1 MENLGESGRELG
13 PLDLM
18 RHRVSGAS
26 EEPFTLAA
34 GGRNR
39 CESNAYDARRMA
51 ALDQLGAADVRQV
64 VIRFRDALRI
74 HQEALNRLNVYP
86 VPDGDTGTNMTLTLE
101 SVVQELSSAEGMP
114 EVCEAMAHG
123 SLMGARGNSGVILSQ
138 ILRGLAEIFRREATV
153 DAAAVATGLRT
164 AADAAYQAVMR
175 PVEGTILTVV
185 RWAAEAAEGARDEG
199 ARTLVDLLDEAAAAA
214 RQAVAQ
220 TPEMLPV
227 LRDAGVV
234 DAGGQ
239 GFTLLLDAFLEVV
252 DGRRDPRAR
261 PTAPAPA
268 IVEAHA
274 AHGDVSELRY
284 EVMYLLDAPDGT
296 IPAFKSTWAGLGDS
310 IVVVGGDGLWN
321 CHVHTDDIGGAIEA
335 GIEAGTPHTI
345 RVTDLLEQVEEERW
359 VEEAAAPAPIVH
371 APEDL
376 VATAVVAVA
385 VGDGV
390 RRLLASLGV
399 QEIVAGGQSMNPST
413 AQILEAV
420 ERCPS
425 DSVIVLPN
433 NKNIVAVA
441 RQVDDLTEKSVAVV
455 PTHSVVE
462 ALGALVGYDP
472 DADLGTNVTAL
483 AEAVGHVSSGEV
495 TQSVR
500 DTVAECG
507 PIRKGDWIAIGRE
520 GICVATDSPADAA
533 FALIDDLVEDDSEIV
548 TVLVG
553 SDARGADTPARPRAP
568 RVPPSGDGDRG
579 ARGWAAALPLP
590 DRGGV
595 ATAAGTPRTLRALAT
610 TPLAEI
616 PGIPARTLD
625 KLAAMSPAIDV
636 GARPARALPAALPRP
651 DPQVR
656 DRRARGRRG
665 GDDRR
670 RGPADLEPHDAA
682 TARRWSRPS
691 STTAAGCS
699 TWCSSIS
706 PGGRS
711 SSRRAPRSRCTGSS
725 TSTGASASSR
735 IPSSTCSV
743 GPATR
748 RPGSSSRST
757 RSPARPISRRG
768 RSSRRSP
775 WRWTGRAP
783 SPRRCPRRSWPS

>member
-1 MENLGESGRELG
+1 
-13 PLDLM
+13 
-18 RHRVSGAS
+18 
-26 EEPFTLAA
+26 
-34 GGRNR
+34 
-39 CESNAYDARRMA
+39 MA

-64 VIRFRDALRI
+64 VTRFRDALRI

-101 SVVQELSSAEGMP
+101 SVVQELGSAEAMP
-114 EVCEAMAHG
+114 EVCAAIAHG

-138 ILRGLAEIFRREATV
+138 ILRGLAETFRREATV

-185 RWAAEAAEGARDEG
+185 RWAAEAAEGAYAEG

-252 DGRRDPRAR
+252 DGRAIPEPTERA
-261 PTAPAPA
+261 APA

-284 EVMYLLDAPDGT
+284 EVMYLLDAPDTT
-296 IPAFKSTWAGLGDS
+296 IAAFKSTWAGLGDS

-335 GIEAGTPHTI
+335 GIEAGTPHAI

-359 VEEAAAPAPIVH
+359 VEEAVAPAPVVH

-376 VATAVVAVA
+376 VATAIVAVA

-441 RQVDDLTEKSVAVV
+441 RQVDDLTDKSVAVV
-455 PTHSVVE
+455 PTHSIVE

-472 DADLGTNVTAL
+472 DADLATNVTAL
-483 AEAVGHVSSGEV
+483 AEAVGRVSSGEV

-507 PIRKGDWIAIGRE
+507 PIRKGDWIAIGRD

-533 FALIDDLVEDDSEIV
+533 FALIDDLVEEDSEIV

-553 SDARGADTPARPRAP
+553 TDARSADTQ
-568 RVPPSGDGDRG
+568 RVREHLEFRHPGMEIEVHEGG
-579 ARGWAAALPLP
+579 QPLYP
-590 DRGGV
+590 YLIGV
-595 ATAAGTPRTLRALAT
+595 
-610 TPLAEI
+610 E
-616 PGIPARTLD
+616 
-625 KLAAMSPAIDV
+625 
-636 GARPARALPAALPRP
+636 
-651 DPQVR
+651 
-656 DRRARGRRG
+656 
-665 GDDRR
+665 
-670 RGPADLEPHDAA
+670 
-682 TARRWSRPS
+682 
-691 STTAAGCS
+691 
-699 TWCSSIS
+699 
-706 PGGRS
+706 
-711 SSRRAPRSRCTGSS
+711 
-725 TSTGASASSR
+725 
-735 IPSSTCSV
+735 
-743 GPATR
+743 
-748 RPGSSSRST
+748 
-757 RSPARPISRRG
+757 
-768 RSSRRSP
+768 
-775 WRWTGRAP
+775 
-783 SPRRCPRRSWPS
+783 